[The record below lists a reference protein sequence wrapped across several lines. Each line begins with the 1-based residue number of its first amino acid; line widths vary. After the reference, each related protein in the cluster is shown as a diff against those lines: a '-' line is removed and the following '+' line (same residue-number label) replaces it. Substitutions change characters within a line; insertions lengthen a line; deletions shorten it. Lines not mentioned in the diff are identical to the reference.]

1 MLTFSI
7 RIFFIVKREAAAA
20 IKWPWSLLTANNVH
34 VTFTPPPP
42 APAAAAAAG
51 NVAADN

>member
-1 MLTFSI
+1 MQ
-7 RIFFIVKREAAAA
+7 REAAAA
-20 IKWPWSLLTANNVH
+20 IKWPRSLLTANNVH

-42 APAAAAAAG
+42 AAAAAAAAG